1 MKQQKRIIHSGF
13 IECVYRETCQM
24 VLDDY
29 LSDVLVPGK
38 VIEISEFRV
47 ALRRYA
53 SLSTFLFLFVSGTSS
68 PISIF
73 CFTRSLRQCQ
83 CTCRCCHEHR
93 GPITT
98 GYARTSMTGTCIA
111 HFERVARLSDWDDV
125 QMLANMYL
133 SLEDTA
139 RSWFE
144 NKEIVF
150 SS

>member
-1 MKQQKRIIHSGF
+1 
-13 IECVYRETCQM
+13 
-24 VLDDY
+24 
-29 LSDVLVPGK
+29 
-38 VIEISEFRV
+38 
-47 ALRRYA
+47 
-53 SLSTFLFLFVSGTSS
+53 
-68 PISIF
+68 
-73 CFTRSLRQCQ
+73 
-83 CTCRCCHEHR
+83 
-93 GPITT
+93 
-98 GYARTSMTGTCIA
+98 MTGTCIA